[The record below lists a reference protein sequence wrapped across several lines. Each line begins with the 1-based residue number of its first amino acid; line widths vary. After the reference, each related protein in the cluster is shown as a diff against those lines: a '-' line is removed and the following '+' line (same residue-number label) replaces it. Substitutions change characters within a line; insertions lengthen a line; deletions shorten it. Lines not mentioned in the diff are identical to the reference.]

1 MAYLLMCDFFCFL
14 RMRIFNFFL
23 NHMVQKYQ
31 NEIAPIFYYG
41 KSSKTNEKDLKIP
54 ILWPL
59 NWGQPYWMTL
69 YKYDQPGKILFM
81 QMHAQM
87 YKCTS
92 YLQLATWT
100 YGQVTR
106 TVIFNPHHKQ
116 YNFKF
121 SIGFTQS
128 FFNNIIY

>member
-1 MAYLLMCDFFCFL
+1 MVEQWTSTISSNRKIYQHFKLQPE
-14 RMRIFNFFL
+14 RL
-23 NHMVQKYQ
+23 NYFRF
-31 NEIAPIFYYG
+31 ELY
-41 KSSKTNEKDLKIP
+41 
-54 ILWPL
+54 WPL
-59 NWGQPYWMTL
+59 TVKLILRFRLASFLTSPKWSKLQKEYK
-69 YKYDQPGKILFM
+69 YKYDQPGKIPFM

-128 FFNNIIY
+128 FFNNIIF